1 VKRHFLARQG
11 WTIWHPAVALALAA
25 IGVFL
30 TRAAWDDIRKIAMV
44 DEEQSHIFLVPLVA
58 AWMIWVRRFRLR
70 NCAPAGTIVGPIVVA
85 AGWLCS
91 FVGYTDAI
99 QSVWHLGAVLVAVGC
114 LLSVLGVNVLFRF
127 MPAFAVLVFL
137 VPMPNAIRQMISIPL
152 QTATAATTQVILET
166 LGVAIERNG
175 NVLSINNIEVA
186 VAEACNGMRMVFA
199 LVLVSYAFAFG
210 MPLRNFMRVIVLV
223 ASPFAAIL
231 CNVLRLI
238 PTILLFGYSSSEV
251 ATAFHDISGWLM
263 LPIAFGIL
271 LGVVRTL
278 SWALIPVNRFT
289 LAYQ

>member
-1 VKRHFLARQG
+1 MKRHFLARQG
-11 WTIWHPAVALALAA
+11 WTVWHPIAAMALGAL
-25 IGVFL
+25 GVFL
-30 TRAAWDDIRKIAMV
+30 TRAAWSDISAIAMV
-44 DEEQSHIFLVPLVA
+44 DEEQSHIFLVPVVA

-70 NCAPAGTIVGPIVVA
+70 NCAPGGSIVGPIAVA
-85 AGWLCS
+85 LGWLCS
-91 FVGYTDAI
+91 TVGYANAV
-99 QSVWHLGAVLVAVGC
+99 QSVWHLGAVLIVLGC
-114 LLSVLGVNVLFRF
+114 VFSVLGKNVLFRF
-127 MPAFAVLVFL
+127 IPAFAVLVFL
-137 VPMPNAIRQMISIPL
+137 VPMPNAIRQLISIPL

-175 NVLSINNIEVA
+175 NVLSINNTEVA

-210 MPLRNFMRVIVLV
+210 MPLRGFMRVVVLV
-223 ASPFAAIL
+223 ASPIAAIL

-238 PTILLFGYSSSEV
+238 PTILLFGYSTSEV
-251 ATAFHDISGWLM
+251 ATTFHDVSGWLM
-263 LPIAFGIL
+263 LPLAFLIL

>member
-1 VKRHFLARQG
+1 MKRHFLARQG
-11 WTIWHPAVALALAA
+11 WSPWHPVAALALAA

-30 TRAAWDDIRKIAMV
+30 TRAAWGDIRAIAMV
-44 DEEQSHIFLVPLVA
+44 DEEQSHVFLVPVVSV
-58 AWMIWVRRFRLR
+58 WMIWVRRFRLR
-70 NCAPAGTIVGPIVVA
+70 NCPPAGTIIGPVAVGL
-85 AGWLCS
+85 GWLLS
-91 FVGYTDAI
+91 TIGYANAV
-99 QSVWHLGAVLVAVGC
+99 QSVWHLGAVLIVLGC
-114 LLSVLGVNVLFRF
+114 VFSVLGKNVLFRF
-127 MPAFAVLVFL
+127 MPAIAVLVFL
-137 VPMPNAIRQMISIPL
+137 VPMPNAIRQAISIPL
-152 QTATAATTQVILET
+152 QTATAATTQIILET

-210 MPLRNFMRVIVLV
+210 MPLRIGMRVIVLF
-223 ASPFAAIL
+223 ASPIAAIL

-238 PTILLFGYSSSEV
+238 PTILLFGYSSTDV
-251 ATAFHDISGWLM
+251 ATTFHDVSGWLM
-263 LPIAFGIL
+263 LPLAFAIL